1 MIKFC
6 DEGYMFQYKILKAK
20 QPFLYSV
27 EKNEWTDFKKE
38 LLDLLNT
45 GYELIHSDNL
55 ALENE
60 FGDNESSF
68 KIFILIKLIK

>member
-1 MIKFC
+1 M
-6 DEGYMFQYKILKAK
+6 DRLK
-20 QPFLYSV
+20 
-27 EKNEWTDFKKE
+27 KN

-68 KIFILIKLIK
+68 KIFILRKLIK